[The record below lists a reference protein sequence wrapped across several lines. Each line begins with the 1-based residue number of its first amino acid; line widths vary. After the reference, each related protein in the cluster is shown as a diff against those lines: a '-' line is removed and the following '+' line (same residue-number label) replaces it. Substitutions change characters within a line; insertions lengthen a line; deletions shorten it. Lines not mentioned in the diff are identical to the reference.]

1 MHRFRACRRLILAFY
16 GAKIEATR
24 RSLPARE
31 ISAAVRAILAE
42 QSAAFRALAER
53 RFAAMRT
60 AREKR
65 LALRQTEGGN
75 SKIERAGVPDAR
87 PL

>member
-1 MHRFRACRRLILAFY
+1 MHAVILALY
-16 GAKIEATR
+16 GAKIELTR

-42 QSAAFRALAER
+42 QSAAFQELAER
-53 RFAAMRT
+53 RFAAMRA
-60 AREKR
+60 ARER
-65 LALRQTEGGN
+65 RQASRQVDGES
-75 SKIERAGVPDAR
+75 SKIERGEVPDAR

>member
-1 MHRFRACRRLILAFY
+1 MHAVILALY
-16 GAKIEATR
+16 GAKIELTR

-42 QSAAFRALAER
+42 QAAAFRELAER
-53 RFAAMRT
+53 RHAAMRA
-60 AREKR
+60 ARER
-65 LALRQTEGGN
+65 RQALRFLEGEN
-75 SKIERAGVPDAR
+75 SKIERTELPDAR

>member
-1 MHRFRACRRLILAFY
+1 MQALLHAFY

-75 SKIERAGVPDAR
+75 SKIERAGGPDAR

>member
-1 MHRFRACRRLILAFY
+1 MHAAIQALY

-31 ISAAVRAILAE
+31 IAAAVRAILAE

-53 RFAAMRT
+53 RHAAMRA
-60 AREKR
+60 ARER
-65 LALRQTEGGN
+65 RRNLRQAEPDN
-75 SKIERAGVPDAR
+75 SQCERPEVRAAR
-87 PL
+87 PS

>member
-1 MHRFRACRRLILAFY
+1 MHAVILALY
-16 GAKIEATR
+16 GAKIELTR

-31 ISAAVRAILAE
+31 VSAAVRAILAD
-42 QSAAFRALAER
+42 QSAAFRELAQR
-53 RFAAMRT
+53 RFAAMRA

-65 LALRQTEGGN
+65 LELRQPEGGD
-75 SKIERAGVPDAR
+75 SQCERVGVPDAR